1 MQCKTQIFPALS
13 FNGDAT
19 LTVNEKV
26 QEEKEAMWV
35 FELEANP
42 DPEFIW
48 YHPSGDEVVHGT
60 LDKYEMDVNVT
71 EDKVKLIIR
80 WGVFCYCG

>member
-1 MQCKTQIFPALS
+1 M
-13 FNGDAT
+13 
-19 LTVNEKV
+19 NEKV

-80 WGVFCYCG
+80 WGVFCYCS